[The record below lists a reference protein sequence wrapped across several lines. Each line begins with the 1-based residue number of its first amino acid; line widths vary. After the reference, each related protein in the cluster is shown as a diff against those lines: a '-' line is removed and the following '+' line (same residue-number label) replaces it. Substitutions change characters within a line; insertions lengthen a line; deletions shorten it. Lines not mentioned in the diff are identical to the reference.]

1 MLNSSPEKS
10 NSSFTAV
17 ATKKPAAA
25 QPKKAAPAEKPK
37 AKPAPKPAKKTKE
50 PWETS
55 SEEDSVLDAD
65 TDDEDFSLVHFLPLL
80 SFTFVITLL
89 YCTFLVVK

>member
-10 NSSFTAV
+10 NSSFSAE
-17 ATKKPAAA
+17 KKPAAA

-55 SEEDSVLDAD
+55 SGEDSVLDAD
-65 TDDEDFSLVHFLPLL
+65 TDDEDFSLVRSL
-80 SFTFVITLL
+80 
-89 YCTFLVVK
+89 